1 MWLKLPTHY
10 RSFILIGAGILFLW
24 LSFSAGSGEKPL
36 SPARSLSD
44 LEPHYRASVI
54 RGWRFFQTSFAR
66 DGMSC
71 VDCHLQPDSK
81 STWARAYPK
90 VEVFDGTPYRVKALR
105 QVVLEALEKHT
116 DLPEGR
122 RAALAEDLVAY
133 IAWRGEGQVLR
144 PGFSKRF
151 PPPSVDLAELQA
163 ASQRGA
169 SLFEDH
175 AFGPCAKC
183 HSPGDKADSEEKIAL
198 GQAAAT
204 FPGYVVAARQVMSLE
219 TFLAWH
225 LAVHDLG
232 GYSPESQKIA
242 DLAAYL
248 ARQAAGKR
256 VRTGRVRKGIGE
268 NP

>member
-1 MWLKLPTHY
+1 MRLKLPI
-10 RSFILIGAGILFLW
+10 RPASFILIGAGILFLW
-24 LSFSAGSGEKPL
+24 LSFCAGSGKNQL

-44 LEPHYRASVI
+44 LEAHYRASVI

-66 DGMSC
+66 DGMAC
-71 VDCHLQPDSK
+71 VHCHLQPESK

-116 DLPEGR
+116 DLTKDQ
-122 RAALAEDLVAY
+122 RAGLAEDLVAY
-133 IAWRGEGQVLR
+133 IAWRGEGQALR

-163 ASQRGA
+163 AMQRGA
-169 SLFEDH
+169 SLFEDP
-175 AFGPCAKC
+175 ALGPCAKC
-183 HSPGDKADSEEKIAL
+183 HSPGDKADSAEKIAL
-198 GQAAAT
+198 GQAATT

-225 LAVHDLG
+225 LSEGNLG
-232 GYSPESQKIA
+232 FYSPESREIA

-248 ARQAAGKR
+248 AKQAEGKR
-256 VRTGRVRKGIGE
+256 VRAGRVREGIGE